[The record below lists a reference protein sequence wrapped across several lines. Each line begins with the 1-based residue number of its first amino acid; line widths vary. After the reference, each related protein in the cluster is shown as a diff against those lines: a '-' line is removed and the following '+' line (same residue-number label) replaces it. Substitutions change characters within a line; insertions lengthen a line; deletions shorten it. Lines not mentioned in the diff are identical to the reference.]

1 MPEHL
6 VAIVGRPNVGK
17 SALFNRIVGSSL
29 SIVDDMPGITRDRIY
44 GVANW
49 FGRRFNVVDT
59 GGIETEPSDTIASQ
73 MKRQAEIAIDQAD
86 VLVYVVDSRTGLTT
100 EDDQVVSIIRRSGK
114 PVVIAASKV
123 DDLRHMDYDLYSL
136 GLGEVIATSAVH
148 GIGIGDLVEA
158 VIDHL
163 PPADEEESSDDST
176 IKIAVIG
183 RPNVGKSSL
192 VNRVL
197 GEERSI
203 VSNVPG
209 TTRDSIDASFVR
221 DGQQYII
228 IDTAGIRRRGRIEP
242 GVEKYSVVR
251 AYRSVD
257 RCDVAL
263 TVLDGTEDPAAQD
276 VRIAGYAHEAGKASV
291 VVVNKWD
298 IVERDE
304 STARDYESKLRLQ
317 IDFMPYA
324 PVVFA
329 SALTGRRIGRVLD
342 MVRECALEHRRR
354 VPTADVNRVLQD
366 ALMRNPVPTVK
377 GKEVKIFYASQVSTR
392 PPHFMVWA
400 NYPELV
406 HFSYQRYLENTMR
419 NAFGFTGTPI
429 QVTVKR
435 RGQ

>member
-17 SALFNRIVGSSL
+17 SALFNRIIGSSVA
-29 SIVDDMPGITRDRIY
+29 IVDDAPGITRDRVY
-44 GVANW
+44 GVAEW
-49 FGRRFNVVDT
+49 FGRKFNVVDT
-59 GGIETEPSDTIASQ
+59 GGIETDPSDTIAAQ

-123 DDLRHMDYDLYSL
+123 DEPGHMDYELYSL

-148 GIGIGDLVEA
+148 GKGIGDLLEA
-158 VIDHL
+158 VIGYL
-163 PPADEEESSDDST
+163 PEAEMEEADDESV
-176 IKIAVIG
+176 IKVAVIG

-192 VNRVL
+192 VNRIL

-203 VSNVPG
+203 VSDVPG
-209 TTRDSIDASFVR
+209 TTRDSVDASFVR
-221 DGQQYII
+221 DGQQYMI

-276 VRIAGYAHEAGKASV
+276 VKIAGYAHEAGKASV

-304 STARDYESKLRLQ
+304 ETARNYESRLRMQ
-317 IDFMPYA
+317 VDFMPYV

-329 SALTGRRIGRVLD
+329 SALTGRRVGRVLD
-342 MVRECALEHRRR
+342 LVKECALQHRRR
-354 VPTADVNRVLQD
+354 VATADVNRALRD
-366 ALMRNPVPTVK
+366 AMLRNPVPPVK
-377 GKEVKIFYASQVSTR
+377 GKEVKIFYASQVATR
-392 PPHFMVWA
+392 PPRFAVWA

-419 NAFGFTGTPI
+419 DAFGFTGTP
-429 QVTVKR
+429 VVVMVKKR
-435 RGQ
+435 A

>member
-1 MPEHL
+1 M
-6 VAIVGRPNVGK
+6 
-17 SALFNRIVGSSL
+17 
-29 SIVDDMPGITRDRIY
+29 
-44 GVANW
+44 
-49 FGRRFNVVDT
+49 
-59 GGIETEPSDTIASQ
+59 
-73 MKRQAEIAIDQAD
+73 
-86 VLVYVVDSRTGLTT
+86 
-100 EDDQVVSIIRRSGK
+100 
-114 PVVIAASKV
+114 
-123 DDLRHMDYDLYSL
+123 
-136 GLGEVIATSAVH
+136 
-148 GIGIGDLVEA
+148 
-158 VIDHL
+158 
-163 PPADEEESSDDST
+163 
-176 IKIAVIG
+176 
-183 RPNVGKSSL
+183 GKSSL

-392 PPHFMVWA
+392 PPHFVVWA